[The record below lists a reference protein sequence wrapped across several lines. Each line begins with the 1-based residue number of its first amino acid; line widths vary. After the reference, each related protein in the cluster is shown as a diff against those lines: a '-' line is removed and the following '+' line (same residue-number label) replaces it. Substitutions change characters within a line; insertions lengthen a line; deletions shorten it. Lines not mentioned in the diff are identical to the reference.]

1 MPEARRAGVKPGRN
15 EPCFCGSGRKYKKCC
30 GQEQSAQV
38 AAQSLRSRGDSVARD
53 HPAQVQVPLPAE
65 MRQFIA
71 FFNGGQYAQAES
83 SARALLDRQPND
95 GVIWKALGISL
106 LMQGKDALQVLQ
118 QATQL
123 TPADAEAHRALGNA
137 RQNQG
142 QLTAA
147 VASYQHALKIKP
159 DFAEAYDDLG
169 TALRA
174 LGQRDEAVASYRRAL
189 QINPNFAEAHGNLG
203 NALRELG
210 QLHAAVA
217 SYRCALAS
225 KPELAE
231 AHNNLGNALREL
243 GQLDAAVASYRR
255 ALEIRH
261 DYAEAHC
268 NLGHVLIEL
277 GQLDEAAAS
286 YQRALALKSNYAEA
300 YASLGILLRQR
311 GRHDEAEAHCRR
323 ALEID
328 PKSAAAF
335 IVLAEL
341 HTDRGQFS
349 QAEELFKRAISIAPK
364 SPEAWAGS
372 CRCRKMTGNDAS
384 WLVAVEAIASQRLRP
399 HQEINLRYALGKYFD
414 DVQDFERAFRS
425 YQRASELS
433 KHYRGTYDRKRQEQ
447 LINRIIRHFDHAWL
461 KRTGS
466 GALASA
472 RPVLIV
478 GMPRS
483 GSSLVEQILA
493 SHPDVFG
500 AGELTFWDAATAQYE
515 AAFFS
520 GASGATTLRK
530 LGADYLQLLQD
541 ISSEALRVVDKM
553 PANFLFLGLI
563 HAALPNARIIHMRR
577 NPVDTCLSAYF
588 QYFATAYP
596 YANDLEDLAH
606 YYTEYFRLMQHWRS
620 VLPQSAI
627 LDMPYEGLID
637 DQEAWSRKMIEF
649 VGLPWDARCIDF
661 QQTNRTVTTASRWHV
676 RQPINKSSSGR
687 WHNYEKFVGPLQ
699 NLLQLA

>member
-1 MPEARRAGVKPGRN
+1 
-15 EPCFCGSGRKYKKCC
+15 
-30 GQEQSAQV
+30 
-38 AAQSLRSRGDSVARD
+38 
-53 HPAQVQVPLPAE
+53 

>member
-1 MPEARRAGVKPGRN
+1 M
-15 EPCFCGSGRKYKKCC
+15 
-30 GQEQSAQV
+30 
-38 AAQSLRSRGDSVARD
+38 
-53 HPAQVQVPLPAE
+53 PAE

-71 FFNGGQYAQAES
+71 LFNGAHYAQAES

-95 GVIWKALGISL
+95 GVLWKALGISL

-123 TPADAEAHRALGNA
+123 IPADAEAHRALGNA
-137 RQNQG
+137 RQDQG

-174 LGQRDEAVASYRRAL
+174 LGLRDEAVASYRRAL

-210 QLHAAVA
+210 QLNAAVA

-243 GQLDAAVASYRR
+243 GQLDAAVASYRNALQIKSNYAEAHANLGNALR
-255 ALEIRH
+255 ELGHLDAAVASYRQALEIRR

-277 GQLDEAAAS
+277 GQLAEAAAS
-286 YQRALALKSNYAEA
+286 YQRALAFKSDYAEA

-328 PKSAAAF
+328 PKSAAAL

-341 HTDRGQFS
+341 HTDRGQFGA
-349 QAEELFKRAISIAPK
+349 AEELFTRAIAIAPK

-384 WLVAVEAIASQRLRP
+384 WLAAVEAIASQPLRP

-414 DVQDFERAFRS
+414 DVQDFEKAFRS

-433 KHYRGTYDRKRQEQ
+433 KRYRGTYDRQRQEQ
-447 LINRIIRHFDHAWL
+447 LTNRIIQHFDHAWL
-461 KRTGS
+461 QRSGS
-466 GALASA
+466 GAPASA
-472 RPVLIV
+472 RPVLII

-483 GSSLVEQILA
+483 GTSLVEQILA

-500 AGELTFWDAATAQYE
+500 AGELTFWDAGMAQYE
-515 AAFFS
+515 AAFLS

-530 LGADYLQLLQD
+530 LGADYLQLLQGASTD
-541 ISSEALRVVDKM
+541 ALRVVDKM

-577 NPVDTCLSAYF
+577 NPIDTCLSAYF
-588 QYFATAYP
+588 QHFATVYP

-620 VLPQSAI
+620 VLPQGAI
-627 LDMPYEGLID
+627 LDMPYEGLLD
-637 DQEAWSRKMIEF
+637 DQEAWSRRMIEF
-649 VGLPWDARCIDF
+649 IGLPWHPRCMDF
-661 QQTNRTVTTASRWHV
+661 QQTNRTVTTASRWQV
-676 RQPINKSSSGR
+676 RQRISKSSSGR
-687 WHNYEKFVGPLQ
+687 WHNYEKFVGPLRR
-699 NLLQLA
+699 LLQLA